1 MNLSR
6 HPSEVPI
13 LILTIIGIAALLLL
27 TSVVSLCLVPVVV
40 LIMVAMAYA
49 ANKNY
54 HQQVMQTG
62 QQVTPQSA
70 PELYA
75 IVERCRQRLNAPP
88 VEVYVVNNR
97 ERNAYTFGLSTP
109 NVIVL
114 HSSLLRIMDA
124 DELAFVI
131 GHEMGH
137 VVFSHTWL
145 NTLIGGMAGIP
156 MPFGA
161 AIVLTLVFRVWSR
174 ACEYSSDRAGLV
186 ACGRL
191 DKAVQALVEI
201 VAGDV
206 NNPAQIQQVLQVLN
220 QQDEQAGSIL
230 GEFLSTH
237 PLIAKR
243 IKELKEFNA
252 EQARGS

>member
-6 HPSEVPI
+6 HPSEAPI
-13 LILTIIGIAALLLL
+13 LLL
-27 TSVVSLCLVPVVV
+27 TLLGVAVLVLLTSLVSLCLVPVIM
-40 LIMVAMAYA
+40 LIMVVMAYA

-54 HQQVMQTG
+54 HQQVMQAG
-62 QQVTPQSA
+62 QQVTPQSS

-75 IVERCRQRLNAPP
+75 LVERCRQRLNAPP
-88 VEVYVVNNR
+88 VVVYVVNNR
-97 ERNAYTFGLSTP
+97 ERNAYTFGLSSP

-161 AIVLTLVFRVWSR
+161 AIVLTLIFRSWSR

-191 DKAVQALVEI
+191 DKAVHALVEI

-206 NNPAQIQQVLQVLN
+206 NDPAQIQQVLQLLD

-243 IKELKEFNA
+243 VAELRDFNA
-252 EQARGS
+252 A